1 MHCRCIFNEFSF
13 IQIYTVEFYYYAEV
27 LDKKNSIYLL
37 EIGSRCDT
45 PHSIELQAKESRVN
59 ERCTWR
65 LCAFV
70 WESIKVCCLKYVTH
84 LLNSMEFMNWLLSSW
99 SIKQPFNSF
108 VLAPFVYAFNW
119 SFVCR
124 ERVCVPTTQL
134 SISIVIKTIFQ
145 HQFSFYRMKS
155 AAAFIYCQQQNFLT
169 SIYSRYPTIS
179 DGRSYV

>member
-1 MHCRCIFNEFSF
+1 MNFHSFKFIPLSF
-13 IQIYTVEFYYYAEV
+13 IIMRKFWI
-27 LDKKNSIYLL
+27 KKNSIYLL

-99 SIKQPFNSF
+99 SIKQPFSSF
-108 VLAPFVYAFNW
+108 VFAPFVYAFNW

-134 SISIVIKTIFQ
+134 SISISIVIKTIFQ

-155 AAAFIYCQQQNFLT
+155 AAALIYCQQQNFLT
-169 SIYSRYPTIS
+169 SIYPRYPTIS

>member
-1 MHCRCIFNEFSF
+1 MKKLAAIATLCVLGTVGIRMHCRCIFNEFSF

-70 WESIKVCCLKYVTH
+70 
-84 LLNSMEFMNWLLSSW
+84 
-99 SIKQPFNSF
+99 
-108 VLAPFVYAFNW
+108 
-119 SFVCR
+119 
-124 ERVCVPTTQL
+124 
-134 SISIVIKTIFQ
+134 
-145 HQFSFYRMKS
+145 
-155 AAAFIYCQQQNFLT
+155 
-169 SIYSRYPTIS
+169 
-179 DGRSYV
+179 